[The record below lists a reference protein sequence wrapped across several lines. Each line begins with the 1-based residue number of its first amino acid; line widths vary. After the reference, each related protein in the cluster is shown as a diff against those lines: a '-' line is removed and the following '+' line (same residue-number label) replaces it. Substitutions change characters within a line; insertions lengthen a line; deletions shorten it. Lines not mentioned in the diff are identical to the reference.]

1 MKRHSKSTILFNKI
15 DSKLSKTFYGNKTGF
30 MKNIRG
36 RQKIFTSL
44 DEDVRNTNP
53 ELYHTVIDGFS
64 KFDNGYDVS
73 LIKEIQNKFQNLI
86 EDEKYSKPISQ
97 FNDKTYLRMINQPY
111 KVFPEVS
118 KLITDNV
125 LSFLKKYYKSNFTIS
140 HIQCHRNYFVPE
152 NIRKEHEMFSNFW
165 HFDLDPVSQIKYFV
179 YISDVTE
186 NDGPFTVQSISR
198 TKELIG
204 KGFGNRSDYNLPSA
218 MMEDPTHVNKMTGP
232 AGTSFFGRPS
242 ACIHRA
248 GDPQEN
254 HHRDAITFTID
265 SSDNEI
271 QNNGMEHVRP
281 HHSENSDYNIQK

>member
-179 YISDVTE
+179 YIY
-186 NDGPFTVQSISR
+186 I
-198 TKELIG
+198 
-204 KGFGNRSDYNLPSA
+204 
-218 MMEDPTHVNKMTGP
+218 
-232 AGTSFFGRPS
+232 
-242 ACIHRA
+242 
-248 GDPQEN
+248 
-254 HHRDAITFTID
+254 
-265 SSDNEI
+265 
-271 QNNGMEHVRP
+271 
-281 HHSENSDYNIQK
+281 